1 MAPSTA
7 PTMAPIGVLLCELED
22 PSALLP
28 AASDVLPESP
38 DLASLGEP
46 ATSEGVA
53 LSPGRRTVPEI
64 VELEVEKVPL
74 AAAAAVLV
82 DGSTIEMVDVFG
94 LAVVT
99 VVELPLDELPPED
112 SEPPPLLE
120 AEARTFVPPSMN
132 IWATTRGVVLPV
144 LV

>member
-1 MAPSTA
+1 M
-7 PTMAPIGVLLCELED
+7 
-22 PSALLP
+22 
-28 AASDVLPESP
+28 
-38 DLASLGEP
+38 
-46 ATSEGVA
+46 
-53 LSPGRRTVPEI
+53 TVPGV

-82 DGSTIEMVDVFG
+82 DGSTTEMVDVFG

-99 VVELPLDELPPED
+99 VVELPLDELPPE
-112 SEPPPLLE
+112 EPPPLLE

>member
-28 AASDVLPESP
+28 AGSDALPEPP

-53 LSPGRRTVPEI
+53 LSPGRMTVPGV

-82 DGSTIEMVDVFG
+82 DGSTTEMVDVFG

-99 VVELPLDELPPED
+99 VVELPLDELPPE
-112 SEPPPLLE
+112 EPPPLLE